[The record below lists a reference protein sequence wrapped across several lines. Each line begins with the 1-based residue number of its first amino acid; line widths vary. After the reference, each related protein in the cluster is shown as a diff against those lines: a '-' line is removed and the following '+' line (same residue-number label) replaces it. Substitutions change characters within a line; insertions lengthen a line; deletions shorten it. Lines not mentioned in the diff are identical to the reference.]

1 MRDAA
6 YSNSAG
12 IDVMAGGACGGAIAP
27 TYGTTSTREY
37 KFLHDYN
44 FLRSTNG
51 AAGARCSAGG
61 IFFDAKAGGS
71 AGVEEEPQISVGKL
85 RALMAGQYVR
95 EQRSALLPAAY
106 LSLTGVTASDGAR
119 ISAGALNNPII
130 YPRAATGATVS
141 QLITDFG
148 RTTNLVSSAESSA
161 RAEEENSAA
170 TTAQIVLA
178 ADQAFYNALETKA
191 LLQVAQQTIDA
202 RQLIVNKINALTQAK
217 LKSDLDLSFANVDL
231 SRAKLLQ
238 LEAKNNY
245 ASSLATLSAI
255 LGYPDQQ
262 PFDLVESTSAP
273 EQPDADVNPLIMEA
287 LRQRPEVLALQDQE
301 TSAEKFGHAE
311 HDLWRPTV
319 SALGTVGVAPVRNDA
334 LPNWYGAVGV
344 NINIPVFNGFLYN
357 ARAKTADLQT
367 EAAKQRLLDERN
379 NIARDVRTAWQQ
391 SQQAFERLGVT
402 QQLREQANLGLNLA
416 QARYNLGLGSIV
428 ELGQAELQKT
438 EADIADT
445 DAQYQY
451 RLTRL
456 VVAYTIGAPK

>member
-1 MRDAA
+1 MQTANPPAA
-6 YSNSAG
+6 QSA
-12 IDVMAGGACGGAIAP
+12 VP
-27 TYGTTSTREY
+27 SGTSLTRREAEALAL
-37 KFLHDYN
+37 KKN
-44 FLRSTNG
+44 
-51 AAGARCSAGG
+51 
-61 IFFDAKAGGS
+61 
-71 AGVEEEPQISVGKL
+71 PQITVGKL
-85 RALMAGQYVR
+85 RALVAGQYVR
-95 EQRSALLPAAY
+95 EQKSALLPTAY
-106 LSLTGVTASDGAR
+106 LSLTGVTASPGAR

-130 YPRAATGATVS
+130 FPRAATGATVS

-161 RAEEENSAA
+161 KAEEENSAA

-178 ADQAFYNALETKA
+178 VDQAFYNALETKA
-191 LLQVAQQTIDA
+191 LLQVAQQTINA
-202 RQLIVNKINALTQAK
+202 RQLIVNQINALTRAK

-231 SRAKLLQ
+231 SKARLLQ
-238 LEAKNNY
+238 LEARNNY
-245 ASSLATLSAI
+245 QTSLAVLSAI

-262 PFDLVESTSAP
+262 QFDLVESSNAP

-319 SALGTVGVAPVRNDA
+319 SALGTFGVAPVRNDA

-416 QARYNLGLGSIV
+416 QSRYNLGLGSIV

-438 EADIADT
+438 EADITDT

-456 VVAYTIGAPK
+456 VLAYTIGAPK

>member
-1 MRDAA
+1 VKRPTFLLLAL
-6 YSNSAG
+6 
-12 IDVMAGGACGGAIAP
+12 MAGLAVSATGQESTSSSATQTATPPAPGAVP
-27 TYGTTSTREY
+27 VGTSLTRRQAEGLAL
-37 KFLHDYN
+37 KN
-44 FLRSTNG
+44 N
-51 AAGARCSAGG
+51 
-61 IFFDAKAGGS
+61 
-71 AGVEEEPQISVGKL
+71 PQISVGKL

-95 EQRSALLPAAY
+95 EQRSALLPTAY

-161 RAEEENSAA
+161 KAEAETSAA

-178 ADQAFYNALETKA
+178 VDQAFYNALEEKA

-231 SRAKLLQ
+231 SRSKLLQ

-245 ASSLATLSAI
+245 ATALATLSAI
-255 LGYPDQQ
+255 LGFSDQQ
-262 PFDLVESTSAP
+262 QFELVESSSPP
-273 EQPDADVNPLIMEA
+273 EPPDADVNTLIMEA
-287 LRQRPEVLALQDQE
+287 LRQRPEILALQDQE

-367 EAAKQRLLDERN
+367 QAAKQRLLNERN

>member
-1 MRDAA
+1 MRQILALLLASCVAISVAA
-6 YSNSAG
+6 QVAQSQENSESPKQQTTNPLAQGATAPAG
-12 IDVMAGGACGGAIAP
+12 I
-27 TYGTTSTREY
+27 SLTRRQAEALAL
-37 KFLHDYN
+37 KKN
-44 FLRSTNG
+44 
-51 AAGARCSAGG
+51 
-61 IFFDAKAGGS
+61 
-71 AGVEEEPQISVGKL
+71 PQITVAKL
-85 RALMAGQYVR
+85 RAMVAGQYVR
-95 EQRSALLPAAY
+95 EQRSALLPTAY
-106 LSLTGVTASDGAR
+106 LSLTGVDSSTGAR
-119 ISAGALNNPII
+119 ISAGGLNNPII

-161 RAEEENSAA
+161 KAEEETSTA

-178 ADQAFYNALETKA
+178 VDQAFYNALETRA

-202 RQLIVNKINALTQAK
+202 RQLLVDKINALTQAK

-245 ASSLATLSAI
+245 AAALATLSAI

-273 EQPDADVNPLIMEA
+273 EQPDADVNPLIMQA

-301 TSAEKFGHAE
+301 TSAEKFGQAE

-402 QQLREQANLGLNLA
+402 QQLRDQANLGLNLA

-428 ELGQAELQKT
+428 ELGQAELQRT